1 MKRIK
6 LALILAAIMMAST
19 ACGHDTPIEPVASE
33 SEIKPITIA
42 IEKPTPEVEVVHQYI
57 PRTESKV
64 EYIQPTPI
72 PMPEPEPESEPT
84 AQVAMFEDNNQ
95 VVVEVVYEGNCY
107 VGDVHEQLF
116 QKNIGLSTEIP
127 VYTLQGTFI
136 PIEGFEGKTWYEFQ
150 GDAVWTLDESY
161 LGFTPNESEEYTL
174 FFSDNW
180 TTETSTDDFFICVQD
195 YSLYRAAK
203 RNEFGGFIMDLV
215 SINTTTF

>member
-6 LALILAAIMMAST
+6 LALIIALMMTAA
-19 ACGHDTPIEPVASE
+19 ACQQVENTTEPITVEPVIIQEKEAEPEMEIIPEEPATE
-33 SEIKPITIA
+33 SYVPSPEYKP
-42 IEKPTPEVEVVHQYI
+42 
-57 PRTESKV
+57 SKV
-64 EYIQPTPI
+64 EYIP

-116 QKNIGLSTEIP
+116 QENITEGTEIP
-127 VYTLQGTFI
+127 VYTLQGTFF
-136 PIEGFEGKTWYEFQ
+136 PIEGFEGETWYEFQ

-161 LGFTPNESEEYTL
+161 LGFTPSESEEYTL

-195 YSLYRAAK
+195 Y
-203 RNEFGGFIMDLV
+203 
-215 SINTTTF
+215 

>member
-6 LALILAAIMMAST
+6 LAIIIALMMTAA
-19 ACGHDTPIEPVASE
+19 ACQQVENTTEPIVVEPIIIQEKEAEPEMEIIPEEPATE
-33 SEIKPITIA
+33 SYVPSPEYKP
-42 IEKPTPEVEVVHQYI
+42 
-57 PRTESKV
+57 SKV
-64 EYIQPTPI
+64 EYIP

-116 QKNIGLSTEIP
+116 QENITEGTKIP

-161 LGFTPNESEEYTL
+161 LGFTPSESEEYTL
-174 FFSDNW
+174 FISDNW

-195 YSLYRAAK
+195 Y
-203 RNEFGGFIMDLV
+203 
-215 SINTTTF
+215 

>member
-6 LALILAAIMMAST
+6 LALILAAIMMATT
-19 ACGHDTPIEPVASE
+19 ACGHDTPTEPIASE
-33 SEIKPITIA
+33 SEIAPIVLKV
-42 IEKPTPEVEVVHQYI
+42 EKPTHEIEVIHQYV
-57 PRTESKV
+57 PRAKGNATQGKV
-64 EYIQPTPI
+64 EYIP
-72 PMPEPEPESEPT
+72 PMPEPEPETESKPT
-84 AQVAMFEDNNQ
+84 AMVSMFEDNHQ
-95 VVVEVVYEGNCY
+95 VVVEVVYEDNIY
-107 VGDVHEQLF
+107 IGDVYEQLF

-161 LGFTPNESEEYTL
+161 LGFVPSESEEYTL

-195 YSLYRAAK
+195 Y
-203 RNEFGGFIMDLV
+203 
-215 SINTTTF
+215 